1 MIGGRHMRKYK
12 RVCISEEISRQ
23 KRMTLFR
30 GLERIAGKV
39 YQLVA

>member
-12 RVCISEEISRQ
+12 KVYMPEVISRQ
-23 KRMTLFR
+23 RRMTLFR
-30 GLERIAGKV
+30 GLDRIAGKV